1 MHHYSRIVRSS
12 WGGFSAPVPPV
23 ATQAC
28 APAPQLVSVAP
39 SRASPAHQS
48 LLAVLCVAL
57 QVGLRAL
64 AVREDQDPSAPKE
77 DCHQGC
83 DVLRHPVKFW
93 VRRWPWDPQP
103 PWHVLRPNPKT
114 RRRLPHRLAA
124 LGRPAAASLAVVP
137 ARVLVAGAG
146 AKSGMIRRA
155 WSSCGVAVQPASSA
169 PRFTSSASMTK
180 M

>member
-1 MHHYSRIVRSS
+1 MRHHSRIVRSS
-12 WGGFSAPVPPV
+12 WGGSSAPAPPA
-23 ATQAC
+23 ATQPC

-48 LLAVLCVAL
+48 LLAVPCVAL
-57 QVGLRAL
+57 QVDLRAL

-83 DVLRHPVKFW
+83 DVPRHPVKFW
-93 VRRWPWDPQP
+93 ARRGPRDPQP
-103 PWHVLRPNPKT
+103 PWRVPRPKPKP
-114 RRRLPHRLAA
+114 RRHPPHRLAA
-124 LGRPAAASLAVVP
+124 LGRPAAASLAAAPV
-137 ARVLVAGAG
+137 RVLVAGAG
-146 AKSGMIRRA
+146 ARSGMIRHA

-169 PRFTSSASMTK
+169 PRFTLSASMTK